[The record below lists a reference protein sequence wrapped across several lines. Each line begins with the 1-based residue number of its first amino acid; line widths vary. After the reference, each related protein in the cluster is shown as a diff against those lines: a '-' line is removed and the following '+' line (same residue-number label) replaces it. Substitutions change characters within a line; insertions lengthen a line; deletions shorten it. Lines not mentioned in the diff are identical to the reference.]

1 MSVILIVFFLL
12 AGLYALMLYKYDF
25 VPKAIAFESIS
36 FLLTHS
42 FFALILNRIHKF
54 YHSRSAISIVHLSTV
69 IFFSLVYI
77 FLIYEYANLFY
88 EDHSQYGSY
97 VRYSFPLR
105 CILSFLLLLS
115 VANQFWIDKHLLD
128 EDKRNQVMIENE
140 KRLIHSELDK
150 LKQQFQPHFLFNSL
164 NSISALIGSQPAEAR
179 RMILLLSDFLR
190 LSIRKREQDLASL
203 DQELEFLELYLEIEK
218 VRFGH
223 RLEVK
228 MNVDP
233 ALEEEQIP
241 AQILQPL
248 VENAIKYGLYGN
260 LGQLTI
266 GVDIQRDENLLR
278 MQITNPY
285 EENAVNASKG
295 TGYGLRSVEQKL
307 KILYGRSD
315 LIRIQKA
322 GGQFEITLSIPL
334 AKEPLLPLERDRGG
348 GQSE

>member
-1 MSVILIVFFLL
+1 MSVILIVFLLL
-12 AGLYALMLYKYDF
+12 ALLYAAMLLKYEF
-25 VPKAIAFESIS
+25 ATKAIVFEC
-36 FLLTHS
+36 LS
-42 FFALILNRIHKF
+42 FFLSHVFFAVILNRIHKF

-69 IFFSLVYI
+69 IFFSLVYL
-77 FLIYEYANLFY
+77 FFIYEYGNLFY

-97 VRYSFPLR
+97 VRHSFPLR

-115 VANQFWIDKHLLD
+115 VANQFWIDKHLLE
-128 EDKRNQVMIENE
+128 EDKRNQAMIEHE
-140 KRLIHSELDK
+140 KRLIRSELDN

-164 NSISALIGSQPAEAR
+164 NSISALIGLQPAEAR

-190 LSIRKREQDLASL
+190 LSIRKREQDLESL
-203 DQELEFLELYLEIEK
+203 GQELEFLELYLEIEK

-223 RLEVK
+223 RLNVK
-228 MNVDP
+228 MDIDP
-233 ALEEEQIP
+233 ELEEEQIP

-266 GVDIQRDENLLR
+266 GVSVRREENLLR

-285 EENAVNASKG
+285 EENTVNASKG
-295 TGYGLRSVEQKL
+295 TGFGLRSVEQKL

-315 LIRIQKA
+315 LIRIRKA
-322 GGQFEITLSIPL
+322 GGQFEIEISIPL
-334 AKEPLLPLERDRGG
+334 REQQGE
-348 GQSE
+348 